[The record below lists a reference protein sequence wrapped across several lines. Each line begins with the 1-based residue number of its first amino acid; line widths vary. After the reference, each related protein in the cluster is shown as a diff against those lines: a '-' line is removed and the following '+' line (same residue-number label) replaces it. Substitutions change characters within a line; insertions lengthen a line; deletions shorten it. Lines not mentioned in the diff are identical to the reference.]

1 MSLRRLDLRASHK
14 IGILAVLVLVLG
26 LPSLVDNAFYL
37 NLMVL
42 VLIYAGAASAWNILG
57 GMAGQFSLGHTVFF
71 GIGAYTSTLLYG
83 FAGLSPWI
91 GALLGGVISMALALA
106 IAYPI
111 FRLRGVFFAMAT
123 LAVSE
128 TVRILVI
135 YFRRIFDLPYGLSI
149 NYEPSLANMIFEERA
164 SYAYLAGGF
173 ALLVMA
179 AALLVDRSYVG
190 FYLRAIRDNQEAAE
204 AAGISVRRYK
214 LLALLL
220 STFLTSLGG
229 TILAQY
235 TLYIEPETVFNVTI
249 SINLALMSILGGL
262 GTLLGPLVGAVIALP
277 LQEFLRDWFGSAAS
291 GAHLAVYGVLLVV
304 MVVGMPRGIV
314 GGLAAALARR
324 RLRQG
329 ERPAEAA
336 P

>member
-1 MSLRRLDLRASHK
+1 MSLRLLEVERKHLL
-14 IGILAVLVLVLG
+14 GILVLLLLVLG
-26 LPSLVDNAFYL
+26 LPALVGNAFYL

-42 VLIYAGAASAWNILG
+42 VFIYAGAATAWNILG
-57 GMAGQFSLGHTVFF
+57 GMTGQFSLGHTVFF
-71 GIGAYTSTLLYG
+71 GIGAYTSTLLYNFYG
-83 FAGLSPWI
+83 ISPWI
-91 GALLGGVISMALALA
+91 GGLIGGVISMSLALA
-106 IAYPI
+106 ISYPI

-135 YFRRIFDLPYGLSI
+135 YARREFDLPYGLSI
-149 NYEPSLANMIFEERA
+149 NYEPSLANMIFA
-164 SYAYLAGGF
+164 SRESYVYLAGGF
-173 ALLVMA
+173 LLLVMA
-179 AALLVDRSYVG
+179 VAFVLDRSYVG
-190 FYLRAIRDNQEAAE
+190 YYLRAIRDNQEAAE

-214 LLALLL
+214 LLGLLV

-249 SINLALMSILGGL
+249 SINMALMSILGGL

-277 LQEFLRDWFGSAAS
+277 LQEFLRDWLGSAAS
-291 GAHLAVYGVLLVV
+291 GAHLAVYGVLLVA
-304 MVVGMPRGIV
+304 MVIGMPKGIV
-314 GGLAAALARR
+314 GTVGDLLARR
-324 RLRQG
+324 RGRLLRAAR
-329 ERPAEAA
+329 ERA